1 MSPNERI
8 KLLTRAQGGSRRRK
22 RLRHSLALGAVRAHP
37 HFQWV
42 LGGSGPAAASRPR
55 SRCGLAPGAGPPTGL
70 LSPRPPVWF
79 LVPGAPLLPFA
90 ADPLSSPRLV
100 TCRPAPR
107 GFPAPY
113 LGSWLSLS
121 ELKGETLSPG
131 LEGKGSTCHFCSF
144 LLNGALSVHH
154 PVMRSVSPETLADAL
169 WLWFAE
175 VLGKRKTN
183 RRVLINKSYFLI

>member
-144 LLNGALSVHH
+144 L
-154 PVMRSVSPETLADAL
+154 
-169 WLWFAE
+169 
-175 VLGKRKTN
+175 
-183 RRVLINKSYFLI
+183 